1 MVYYLKLYC
10 LTLAT
15 FLAIDLV
22 WLGVVARSFYRS
34 HLGFLMAP
42 STNWWAASVF
52 YLLFVLGIVFF
63 VLIPSLEAE
72 SLGTAVVRG
81 ALFGLI
87 TYATYDLTNLATL
100 QDWPLVL
107 SIVDIAW
114 GTVLAVATSSVGFL
128 AGKWL
133 A

>member
-1 MVYYLKLYC
+1 VYYLKLYGV
-10 LTLAT
+10 TLVS
-15 FLAIDLV
+15 FLVIDLL
-22 WLGVVARSFYRS
+22 WLGIVARSFYRS

-52 YLLFVLGIVFF
+52 YLLFVLGILFF
-63 VLIPSLEAE
+63 VLVPSLEAD
-72 SLGTAVVRG
+72 SLGSVIMRG
-81 ALFGLI
+81 ALYGLI

-114 GTVLAVATSSVGFL
+114 GTVLAVATSSVGFMV
-128 AGKWL
+128 GKWL

>member
-1 MVYYLKLYC
+1 LVYYLKLYVV
-10 LTLAT
+10 TLVS
-15 FLAIDLV
+15 FLVIDLL
-22 WLGVVARSFYRS
+22 WLGIVARSFYRS

-52 YLLFVLGIVFF
+52 YLLFVLGILFF
-63 VLIPSLEAE
+63 VLVPSLEAD
-72 SLGTAVVRG
+72 SLGSVIMRG
-81 ALFGLI
+81 ALYGLI

-114 GTVLAVATSSVGFL
+114 GTVLAVATSSVGFMV
-128 AGKWL
+128 GKWL

>member
-1 MVYYLKLYC
+1 MVYYLKLYVV
-10 LTLAT
+10 TLVS
-15 FLAIDLV
+15 FLVIDLL
-22 WLGVVARSFYRS
+22 WLGIVARSFYRS

-52 YLLFVLGIVFF
+52 YLLFVLGILFF
-63 VLIPSLEAE
+63 VLVPSLEAD
-72 SLGTAVVRG
+72 SLGSVIMRG
-81 ALFGLI
+81 ALYGLI

-114 GTVLAVATSSVGFL
+114 GTVLAVATSSVGFMV
-128 AGKWL
+128 GKWL

>member
-1 MVYYLKLYC
+1 LVYYLKLYVV
-10 LTLAT
+10 TLVS
-15 FLAIDLV
+15 FLVIDLL
-22 WLGVVARSFYRS
+22 WLGIVARSFYRS

-52 YLLFVLGIVFF
+52 YLLFVLGILFF
-63 VLIPSLEAE
+63 VLVPSLEAD
-72 SLGTAVVRG
+72 SLGSVIMRG
-81 ALFGLI
+81 ALSGLI

-114 GTVLAVATSSVGFL
+114 GTVLAVATSSVGFMV
-128 AGKWL
+128 GKWL